1 MPAAKPKRP
10 MPERRT
16 RYEPPTLEEAIFAA
30 QGLTDAPEAL
40 AEIAAQLTGLP
51 EDEVKPEVL
60 KAVAAA
66 RRPQSIRHT
75 ATGATVVVER
85 RRVRVAMP
93 AR

>member
-1 MPAAKPKRP
+1 MPAKPKRP

-30 QGLTDAPEAL
+30 QGLTEAPE
-40 AEIAAQLTGLP
+40 EQTVIAAQLTGLP
-51 EDEVKPEVL
+51 EAEVKPEVL

-66 RRPQSIRHT
+66 RRPQSVRHT
-75 ATGATVVVER
+75 ATGATVVVVER
-85 RRVRVAMP
+85 RRRVAMP

>member
-30 QGLTDAPEAL
+30 QGLSDTPEAQ

-51 EDEVKPEVL
+51 EAEVKESVRKL
-60 KAVAAA
+60 AVAERRAPTSVRQAA
-66 RRPQSIRHT
+66 Y
-75 ATGATVVVER
+75 GASVVVER
-85 RRVRVAMP
+85 RRARVIM
-93 AR
+93 R

>member
-16 RYEPPTLEEAIFAA
+16 RFEPPTLEEAIFAA
-30 QGLTDAPEAL
+30 QGLTDAPEEL

-51 EDEVKPEVL
+51 EAEVKPEVL

-66 RRPQSIRHT
+66 RRPQSVRFT
-75 ATGATVVVER
+75 ASGATVVVER